1 MLVRKTHSK
10 SFQSLIAFLS
20 RLLHPNSLTLFPAS
34 PRLLYLLFS
43 FLNCWL
49 GCCYRRSVCRLHT
62 QPPSSHSLAANQAL
76 QKGINK
82 IFESKTVLRQQRR
95 KFNFP
100 ASLVNL
106 NRPTDHI
113 LIKQPTNRRNR
124 GYIEELT
131 LPISLRRSVH
141 FKFMASFPVLKTTL
155 LKYLNSKEKK

>member
-34 PRLLYLLFS
+34 PRLLYLLFA

-82 IFESKTVLRQQRR
+82 VFESKTL
-95 KFNFP
+95 
-100 ASLVNL
+100 L
-106 NRPTDHI
+106 
-113 LIKQPTNRRNR
+113 R